1 MMEGAQLDL
10 LEAKE
15 GWDLKTISPIFFN
28 LVMDVLSRLLEKVVE
43 EKDLDTYMINGEKSG
58 SHLVYADNI
67 LIFSRENVKSLRDI
81 KEVLRKFTSF

>member
-1 MMEGAQLDL
+1 
-10 LEAKE
+10 
-15 GWDLKTISPIFFN
+15 
-28 LVMDVLSRLLEKVVE
+28 MDVLSRLLEKVVE

>member
-1 MMEGAQLDL
+1 M
-10 LEAKE
+10 
-15 GWDLKTISPIFFN
+15 KTISPIFFN